1 MTKLKNPFLL
11 TGFYSAKY
19 FCDREREFEILKD
32 HLANDRNIVLYSWR
46 RIGKTALM
54 QYLLK
59 TLEKEKTVES
69 LYVDLLGTNS
79 TSDALELITQAVY
92 DKFGKTKSGLSAA
105 FQRLVGSI
113 GMSLSFDPHTGIPAF
128 SFSSGSSPKPETS
141 FRALGEFLKTRKQA
155 VIIAL
160 DEFQRV
166 SKYQDQNGE
175 AVFRAWMQ
183 SFPEIR
189 FIYSGSHR
197 QMMTSMF
204 AEKNRP
210 FYRSAQLL
218 QLRPIEYSEY
228 EKFILYHFNKNGK
241 EITID
246 QISEIYEWSR
256 GQTYCIQL
264 ICNKLF
270 GAHDRVSH
278 HHLTETYREI
288 LAQEAP
294 LFANYADLLTQVQ
307 WQVLRAIAKSE
318 PVKSPHSRAFIDSNQ
333 LGAVS
338 SVSTA
343 LNMLIKKE
351 IVIKDN
357 DVYRVHDVIFTRWL
371 QSL

>member
-1 MTKLKNPFLL
+1 MVKLKNPFLL
-11 TGFYSAKY
+11 IGFHSVKY
-19 FCDREREFEILKD
+19 FCDREREFETLKD

-46 RIGKTALM
+46 RIGKTALIK
-54 QYLLK
+54 YLLT
-59 TLEKEKTVES
+59 TLEKEKTVET

-79 TSDALELITQAVY
+79 TGDALELITQAVY

-128 SFSSGSSPKPETS
+128 SLSAGSNPKPETS
-141 FRALGEFLKTRKQA
+141 FRALGEFLKSRKQT
-155 VIIAL
+155 VVVAL
-160 DEFQRV
+160 DEFQRI
-166 SKYQDQNGE
+166 SNYQNQNGE
-175 AVFRAWMQ
+175 AIFRAWMQ

-210 FYRSAQLL
+210 FYRSSQLL
-218 QLRPIEYSEY
+218 QLKPIELQEY
-228 EKFILYHFNKNGK
+228 EKFILYHFRENGK
-241 EITID
+241 EITSA
-246 QISEIYEWSR
+246 QIREIYDWSR

-270 GAHDRVSH
+270 GAREKVSH

-294 LFANYADLLTQVQ
+294 LLANYADLLTHTQ
-307 WQVLRAIAKSE
+307 WKVLSAVAKNE
-318 PVKSPHSRAFIDSNQ
+318 PVKNPHSREFVNSNQ

-343 LNMLIKKE
+343 LAMLIKKE
-351 IVIKDN
+351 IVIKDD